1 MRKQSMLGITLATL
15 LVTATAGA
23 GINAVHEPRAEEPV
37 PLRFVLNVPA
47 HRLYVY
53 EQGEHTKTYRV
64 SVGMRGNQTPAGN
77 YSIRSLIWNPWW
89 HPPNSEWA
97 RGRKPEPPAANNP
110 MGRVKLHFAPLLY
123 IHGTVERSLL
133 GDPASRGCV
142 RMTND
147 DLIELTRMVHAYLT
161 PKIGE
166 ETLAELEGNEKLTRT
181 YNLPRS
187 IPFEVNYNVASV
199 IDGFLLIYPDIY
211 QRVKD
216 YEKTVTATLLAEG
229 VDLERVNWD
238 RLEPL
243 LEKGRKTKVAI
254 SIDELLAVTPVQE
267 GGASH

>member
-1 MRKQSMLGITLATL
+1 MRRQSLGVAVAAL
-15 LVTATAGA
+15 LVTVSAGA
-23 GINAVHEPRAEEPV
+23 GINHAVHEPRAQNPA

-53 EQGEHTKTYRV
+53 EHGEHTKTYRV

-89 HPPNSEWA
+89 HPPNSDWA
-97 RGRKPEPPAANNP
+97 RGRKPEPPAASNP

-133 GDPASRGCV
+133 GDPVSRGCV
-142 RMTND
+142 RMVND
-147 DLIELTRMVHAYLT
+147 DLIELTRLVHAYLT
-161 PKIGE
+161 PQIGE
-166 ETLAELEGNEKLTRT
+166 ATLAELEGNEKLTRT

-187 IPFEVNYNVASV
+187 IPFEVNYNVAVV
-199 IDGFLLIYPDIY
+199 IDDFLLIYPDIY
-211 QRVKD
+211 QRVKSYD
-216 YEKTVTATLLAEG
+216 KMVTEVLRAEG
-229 VDLERVNWD
+229 VDLERVNWE

-254 SIDELLAVTPVQE
+254 SMDELLSITPVQ
-267 GGASH
+267 GAGMTR